1 MKNIPPPKNILVADD
16 HAFIRRVAMESL
28 TALDNVIVTEVE
40 NGTNA
45 LHALGLQ
52 STERLPADNSIP
64 SRAFMK
70 ISPRNLTC
78 LVTDFNMPHAN
89 GLQILRLI
97 RMGLTGVP
105 RDFPVVMLTGYN
117 EDRMVAAAI
126 QLDVNG
132 FVIKPVAKSALQ
144 NRTVQAL
151 KQRIIP
157 RDIDHYARVEIPQ
170 SRIEEEQA
178 TRPEDTEQTT
188 QERMALLAQL
198 RPGDCLCQD
207 IISHSGQVL
216 LYQGTELS
224 EALIKRLREIA
235 EITGIRKV
243 CAHPAQQSA

>member
-1 MKNIPPPKNILVADD
+1 MKNTSPPKNILVADD

-28 TALDNVIVTEVE
+28 TALDNIVVTEVE
-40 NGTNA
+40 NGTDA

-52 STERLPADNSIP
+52 STERLPTDNSIP
-64 SRAFMK
+64 NRAFMN

-105 RDFPVVMLTGYN
+105 RDFPVVMLTGFN

-126 QLDVNG
+126 QLDVNA
-132 FVIKPVAKSALQ
+132 FVIKPVSKAALQ
-144 NRTVQAL
+144 DRTAQAL
-151 KQRIIP
+151 TQRFIP

-170 SRIEEEQA
+170 SRIEQEQPPH
-178 TRPEDTEQTT
+178 RDDTEHTR
-188 QERMALLAQL
+188 QERLSLLGQL
-198 RPGDCLCQD
+198 RPGDCLCEN
-207 IISHSGQVL
+207 IVSHNGQVL
-216 LYQGTELS
+216 LYEGTQLT
-224 EALIKRLREIA
+224 EALITRLREIA

-243 CAHPAQQSA
+243 CAHPGQQSA